1 MMPAACEG
9 VRPLGSRDKG
19 DTAQIAVVLLVIAS
33 SSSLIRTMPQIRRA
47 ELRRRRVRRKKLT
60 ALRYRYENAEDE
72 AEKAGL
78 LRKLVNIAPWLA
90 FEFREQA
97 KLAAPP
103 AEEIGRR
110 KKKAKQTRGAGESAG
125 PRAEEDDSERE

>member
-1 MMPAACEG
+1 M
-9 VRPLGSRDKG
+9 S
-19 DTAQIAVVLLVIAS
+19 
-33 SSSLIRTMPQIRRA
+33 QIRRA

-97 KLAAPP
+97 KPAAPP
-103 AEEIGRR
+103 AEKIGRR
-110 KKKAKQTRGAGESAG
+110 KKKAKQARGAGESAG

>member
-1 MMPAACEG
+1 
-9 VRPLGSRDKG
+9 
-19 DTAQIAVVLLVIAS
+19 
-33 SSSLIRTMPQIRRA
+33 MPQIRRA
-47 ELRRRRVRRKKLT
+47 ELRRRRVRRKKLA

-72 AEKAGL
+72 AEKADV
-78 LRKLVNIAPWLA
+78 LRLVTIAPWLA

-110 KKKAKQTRGAGESAG
+110 KRKAKQARGADESAG